1 MLITIKTSSN
11 GSLHSINLPC
21 SNKSKKL
28 ILSIFTLFVIAITI
42 VVGQP
47 NLSSPSVCSSYT
59 SSDMTLTYN
68 GSTSSCSYYTFDFT
82 DDDDIINWDWEIWSS
97 GKNTYNSYMNYC
109 DVVNGDPADYTFSF
123 KGWYLIRLIIT
134 FSDNS
139 TCQVYKYLNVN
150 GSNMI
155 NCQPNPSEIDVARP
169 RVDINYS
176 DVCYNSMSQIRG
188 GLISF
193 AGDPL
198 APCTDEAKISYYLN
212 YIDCDG
218 TTHCDVPIGY
228 TQGYSSCFNI
238 SFNTAF
244 IIEAVG
250 NHCCYPDGF
259 KLYKTIPYYKYSSMD
274 TRPKAIIDNGNNCT
288 DACTVWYSNCTTENW
303 FYIDSCCAP
312 TSWLNVSFPSSCSPY
327 LLGGDNSIKKSNSER
342 KNSLLLEDVFLNG
355 KSINIGQSE
364 AYEFVEAY
372 DLLGRKI
379 NGNYNFSEGI
389 FRLNENFNGIIILVV
404 KSNGKT
410 TVKKINSY

>member
-1 MLITIKTSSN
+1 MLITKQTSSN
-11 GSLHSINLPC
+11 GSLHSIILPC

-68 GSTSSCSYYTFDFT
+68 GSSGSCSNYTFDFT
-82 DDDDIINWDWEIWSS
+82 DDDDIIQWDWEIWSS
-97 GKNTYNSYMNYC
+97 GKNTYHSYMNYC

-139 TCQVYKYLNVN
+139 MCQVYKYLDVN

-155 NCQPNPSEIDVARP
+155 NCQPNPSEADVARP
-169 RVDINYS
+169 RVNINYS
-176 DVCYNSMSQIRG
+176 DPCYTMSQIRG

-228 TQGYSSCFNI
+228 TQGYSSCFDI
-238 SFNTAF
+238 AFGTVF

-259 KLYKTIPYYKYSSMD
+259 KRYKTIQYEGAPDTD
-274 TRPKAIIDNGNNCT
+274 TRPYQIINNGSNCT
-288 DACTVWYSNCTTENW
+288 EACTQYYSNCTTGNW
-303 FYIDSCCAP
+303 FYIDTTPVA
-312 TSWLNVSFPSSCSPY
+312 TNWNGTYPSSCSPY
-327 LLGGDNSIKKSNSER
+327 FYSGN
-342 KNSLLLEDVFLNG
+342 NSLQKSSTNVLANYALDQVFFNG
-355 KSINIGQSE
+355 SSI
-364 AYEFVEAY
+364 EFGTNSRIETVTIY
-372 DLLGRKI
+372 DLTGRIVK
-379 NGNYNFSEGI
+379 GTFNFKTGSYV
-389 FRLNENFNGIIILVV
+389 LNEQVSGIHFLLARTQGNTQFTKILL
-404 KSNGKT
+404 
-410 TVKKINSY
+410 